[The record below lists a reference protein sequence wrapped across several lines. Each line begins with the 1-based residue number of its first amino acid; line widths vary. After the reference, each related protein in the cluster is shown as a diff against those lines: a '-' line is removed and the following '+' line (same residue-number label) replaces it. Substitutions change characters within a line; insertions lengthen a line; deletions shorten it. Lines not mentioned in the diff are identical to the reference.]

1 MSDRPEILVLSG
13 MPSETPE
20 TIDDLIPP
28 IEEAYPDVDIAVA
41 ENYADGV
48 EKIPTANAV
57 IAQHPTNEQL
67 DSAEELDWIHG
78 LSAGVDHFPLDRL
91 EDEGI
96 ALTSASSANANSVA
110 EHAMSLVL
118 AFERRLN
125 HAIRQQE
132 RTEWQLFTAGELR
145 GKTLGLIGVGE
156 IGGRIADLASAF
168 GMDVVG
174 TKRDITEFP
183 DVVDEIHPPEDLH
196 EVLGQSDY
204 VVVCCPLTEETRGM
218 LTIKEFSTS
227 MKRDAV
233 LVNVG
238 RGEIVEERHL
248 AIAVQRGFIRG
259 AGLDVFEEEP
269 LPVDSSIWNTKD
281 IIVTPHAGGATDHFL
296 QRCGELFVENYGH
309 YLEGRLDEFRNRVL

>member
-1 MSDRPEILVLSG
+1 MSAQPEILVLSG

-20 TIDDLIPP
+20 TVDDLLAP
-28 IEEAYPDVDIAVA
+28 ITEAYPDADVRVA
-41 ENYADGV
+41 DDYADST
-48 EKIPTANAV
+48 EKIATADIV
-57 IAQHPTNEQL
+57 IGTHPTNEQL
-67 DSAEELDWIHG
+67 DNAENLEWIHG
-78 LSAGVDHFPLDRL
+78 LSAGLDHFPLDRI
-91 EDEGI
+91 EEEGI
-96 ALTSASSANANSVA
+96 ALTGASSANANSVA

-132 RTEWQLFTAGELR
+132 RTEWQLYEASELR
-145 GKTLGLIGVGE
+145 GKTIGLLGVGE

-168 GMDVVG
+168 GMEVVG
-174 TKRDITEFP
+174 MKRDVTDYP
-183 DVVDEIHPPEDLH
+183 DAVDEIHPPEELQ

-227 MKRDAV
+227 MSRDAV

-238 RGEIVEERHL
+238 RGEIVKESHL

-259 AGLDVFEEEP
+259 AGLDVFEDEP
-269 LPVDSSIWNTKD
+269 LPVDSPIWNTKN
-281 IIVTPHAGGATDHFL
+281 IVVTPHAGGATDHFL
-296 QRCGELFVENYGH
+296 RRCGELFAENYGL
-309 YLEGRLDEFRNRVL
+309 YLEGRTDDFQNRIV

>member
-1 MSDRPEILVLSG
+1 MSPNPDILVLSG

-20 TIDDLIPP
+20 TVDDLLAP
-28 IEEAYPDVDIAVA
+28 IKDAHPDADVTVA
-41 ENYADGV
+41 DNYVNGI
-48 EKIPTANAV
+48 EKIATADVV

-67 DSAEELDWIHG
+67 DNARNLEWIHG
-78 LSAGVDHFPLDRL
+78 LSAGVDHFPTERIESD
-91 EDEGI
+91 GI
-96 ALTSASSANANSVA
+96 ALTGASSANANSVA

-132 RTEWQLFTAGELR
+132 RTEWQLFDASELR
-145 GKTLGLIGVGE
+145 GKTMGLLGVGE

-168 GMDVVG
+168 GMGVVG
-174 TKRDITEFP
+174 MKRDVTDYP
-183 DVVDEIHPPEDLH
+183 DAVDEIHPPDGLH
-196 EVLGQSDY
+196 EVLGRSDY
-204 VVVCCPLTEETRGM
+204 IVVCCPLTEETRGM

-238 RGEIVEERHL
+238 RGAIVEESHL
-248 AIAVQRGFIRG
+248 AIAIQRGFIRG

-269 LPVDSSIWNTKD
+269 LPVDSPIWNMKD
-281 IIVTPHAGGATDHFL
+281 IIVTPHVGGATDRFL
-296 QRCGELFVENYGH
+296 RRCGEIFAENYDL
-309 YLEGRLDEFRNRVL
+309 YLNGRTDEFRNRVV